1 MSLEN
6 PTTLN
11 PLRESGSAPWKS
23 DAVSG
28 FLVFLIALPLC
39 LGIAMA
45 SGFPPVAG
53 ILTAV
58 VGGVLCSWLGS
69 ARLTIKGPAAGLIV
83 IALGAVQELGAGDAR
98 LGYRRALATIVVAA
112 GVQIVFALLRAGTL
126 GDFFPSSVVHG
137 MLAAIGVI
145 ICSKQAHTLL
155 GVSPQGK
162 EPLPLLLEI
171 PKSVLRM
178 NPQIA
183 LIGAVSLVLLFGH
196 AALAKRVAALKR
208 VPAPLLVLLVAVPL
222 GLLFDLDH
230 AHTFTFSQQAYPVGP
245 NFLVNLPGSLLSA
258 VTFPDFSA
266 VTSAA
271 SLKYI
276 AMFALVGSIESL
288 LSAKAVDML
297 DPKKRRSD
305 LDKDLLATGLGNL
318 LCGLLGGLPMIS
330 EIVRSSANI
339 GYGAKSRLSNF
350 FHGVFL
356 LLFVAFAPALIHRIP
371 LAALAAMLIFTG
383 VRLAS
388 PSEFVRTF
396 RIGREQLVI
405 FTFTLGVTLA
415 TDLLVGV
422 AAGIVLKLGVHLLNG
437 ASVRGLFKP
446 VIEEFKRGEQV
457 VLRVRHAAVFS
468 NFLKLKKSLTRSAQH
483 AQDVVVDFAHAR
495 LVDHTVM
502 ERLHEL
508 EEEFARK
515 GNRLRIHG
523 LERHRSLSSHPL
535 AARKLTA
542 STADTSFNLP
552 H

>member
-1 MSLEN
+1 MQSPSTPSPEQR
-6 PTTLN
+6 PSQADTST
-11 PLRESGSAPWKS
+11 WKS
-23 DAVSG
+23 DLVSG

-45 SGFPPVAG
+45 SGFPPVSG

-58 VGGVLCSWLGS
+58 VGGVLASWLGS

-83 IALGAVQELGAGDAR
+83 IAIGAVQELGQGDMS

-112 GVQIVFALLRAGTL
+112 VIQIVFALMRAGKL

-155 GVSPQGK
+155 GVAPKSK
-162 EPLPLLLEI
+162 EPLALLGEI
-171 PKSVLRM
+171 PQSLARM
-178 NPQIA
+178 NPEIA
-183 LIGAVSLVLLFGH
+183 LIGVISLVLLFGH
-196 AALAKRVAALKR
+196 MALSKKVAFLKR

-222 GLLFDLDH
+222 GLYFDLDH
-230 AHTFTFSQQAYPVGP
+230 EHTFTFSQSVYSVGP
-245 NFLVNLPGSLLSA
+245 NFLVNLPGNLLSA
-258 VTFPDFSA
+258 VTFPDFSV
-266 VTSAA
+266 VTSGA

-276 AMFALVGSIESL
+276 VMFALVGSIESL

-297 DPKKRRSD
+297 DPQKRRSD
-305 LDKDLLATGLGNL
+305 LDKDLLATGVGNL
-318 LCGLLGGLPMIS
+318 IAGLIGGLPMIS

-350 FHGVFL
+350 FHGLFL
-356 LLFVAFAPALIHRIP
+356 LLFVTFAPMLIHRIP

-388 PSEFVRTF
+388 PSEFVKTF
-396 RIGREQLVI
+396 RIGVDQLTI
-405 FTFTLGVTLA
+405 FSFTLVVTLA

-422 AAGIVLKLGVHLLNG
+422 AAGIVLKLVMHLLNG
-437 ASVRGLFKP
+437 APFGGLFRP
-446 VIEEFKRGEQV
+446 VIEEHPHAEGV
-457 VLRVRHAAVFS
+457 VLRVRQAAVFS
-468 NFLKLKKSLTRSAQH
+468 NYLKLKKQISRH
-483 AQDVVVDFAHAR
+483 AHAKHVELDFEHAR

-508 EEEFARK
+508 EDEFARA
-515 GNRLRIHG
+515 GRHLRIRG
-523 LERHRSLSSHPL
+523 LEQHRGLSAHPL
-535 AARKLTA
+535 AARKK
-542 STADTSFNLP
+542 LP
-552 H
+552 GTTPIGAQ

>member
-1 MSLEN
+1 MQS
-6 PTTLN
+6 PSTPSST
-11 PLRESGSAPWKS
+11 PPAGQADASTWKS
-23 DAVSG
+23 DLVSG

-58 VGGVLCSWLGS
+58 VGGIVSSWLGS

-83 IALGAVQELGAGDAR
+83 IAIGAVQELGQGDMA

-112 GVQIVFALLRAGTL
+112 VLQIVFALLRAGTL

-145 ICSKQAHTLL
+145 ICSKQVHTLL
-155 GVSPQGK
+155 GVAPKAK
-162 EPLPLLLEI
+162 EPLALLGEI
-171 PKSVLRM
+171 PQSLAGM
-178 NPQIA
+178 NPEIA
-183 LIGAVSLVLLFGH
+183 LIGVISLVLLFGH
-196 AALAKRVAALKR
+196 MALSKKVAVLKR
-208 VPAPLLVLLVAVPL
+208 VPAPLLVLLIAVPM
-222 GLLFDLDH
+222 GLFFDLDH
-230 AHTFTFSQQAYPVGP
+230 EHTFTFSNHLYSVGP
-245 NFLVNLPGSLLSA
+245 NFLVNLPGNLLSA

-266 VTSAA
+266 VTSGA

-276 AMFALVGSIESL
+276 AMFSLVGSIESL

-297 DPKKRRSD
+297 DPHKRRSD
-305 LDKDLLATGLGNL
+305 LDKDLLATGVGNL
-318 LCGLLGGLPMIS
+318 LAGLIGGLPMIS

-350 FHGVFL
+350 FHGLFL
-356 LLFVAFAPALIHRIP
+356 LLFVTFAPMLIHRIP

-388 PSEFVRTF
+388 PSEFMKTF
-396 RIGREQLVI
+396 RIGAEQLAI
-405 FTFTLGVTLA
+405 FSFTLVVTLA

-422 AAGIVLKLGVHLLNG
+422 AAGIVLKLVVHVING
-437 ASVRGLFKP
+437 APLGGLFRP
-446 VIEEFKRGEQV
+446 VIEEEQHGEGV
-457 VLRVRHAAVFS
+457 MLRVRQAAVFS
-468 NFLKLKKSLTRSAQH
+468 NYLKLKKQISRH
-483 AQDVVVDFAHAR
+483 AHVKHVELDFQHAR

-508 EEEFARK
+508 EDEFARA
-515 GNRLRIHG
+515 GRHLRIRG
-523 LERHRSLSSHPL
+523 LEQHRGLSPHPL
-535 AARKLTA
+535 AARKK
-542 STADTSFNLP
+542 LP
-552 H
+552 GNTPISA